1 MSPLFNTPS
10 MCQNTLFILGNG
22 FDISHGIKSR
32 YSDFKQWISAQGDQR
47 LIGLMDIFFSN
58 RRNLWSDIEKAL
70 GEYDEEALPD
80 TALRLGLYINKVE
93 YLRGYLAMLT
103 ACTTA
108 KEIAEVVAIMAEKE
122 PRLTRDEIDKARF
135 ISLLPSLAPQVTKG
149 VTTDNLRIHIDNA
162 MQARK
167 KKDPSKSILR

>member
-1 MSPLFNTPS
+1 MEEKESSGITFNIYGGTVQILPHATKAE
-10 MCQNTLFILGNG
+10 QNFYTSNPAGTLPPADN
-22 FDISHGIKSR
+22 S
-32 YSDFKQWISAQGDQR
+32 
-47 LIGLMDIFFSN
+47 
-58 RRNLWSDIEKAL
+58 
-70 GEYDEEALPD
+70 EEPLPD

-93 YLRGYLAMLT
+93 DLRGYLAMLT

-122 PRLTRDEIDKARF
+122 PRLTREEIDKARF